1 MIDSNESSNIDSQKE
16 LFLATENFKLAFKR
30 LQTASRNLYKELYIE
45 DLEIFGF
52 LLEGNIENL
61 IEEIRN
67 NIFEPE
73 KSFKIFLPKKLY

>member
-45 DLEIFGF
+45 D
-52 LLEGNIENL
+52 
-61 IEEIRN
+61 
-67 NIFEPE
+67 
-73 KSFKIFLPKKLY
+73 